1 MRRLFGFLLVGALL
15 MLPASSFAQ
24 NAPQKTLLSGDLVV
38 LAYAVNPDKTADY
51 DQVIAKV
58 KDALMKSEK
67 PEAKQQ
73 LAGWKVMRAAK
84 PQPDGSIL
92 YVHVINPVP
101 DADYSLTNIVY
112 DVVKD
117 PGEQRAFFDLYRG
130 ALKQALFGI
139 EGSVTADLSK

>member
-1 MRRLFGFLLVGALL
+1 MRPLFGFLLAGALIL
-15 MLPASSFAQ
+15 LVHGTAYAQ
-24 NAPQKTLLSGDLVV
+24 TKQTYTGDLVV
-38 LAYAVNPDKTADY
+38 LAYAVNPDKTGDY
-51 DQVIAKV
+51 DQVVAKV

-73 LAGWKVMRAAK
+73 LVGWRVMRAAK

-117 PGEQRAFFDLYRG
+117 PAEQKAFFELYRG
-130 ALKQALFGI
+130 ALKAALFGI

>member
-1 MRRLFGFLLVGALL
+1 MRRLFGFVLAGALIIL
-15 MLPASSFAQ
+15 GHGTAYAQ
-24 NAPQKTLLSGDLVV
+24 NKQMYTGDIVV
-38 LAYAVNPDKTADY
+38 LAYAVNADKTADY
-51 DQVIAKV
+51 DQVMAKV

-92 YVHVINPVP
+92 YVHIINPVK

-117 PGEQRAFFDLYRG
+117 PAEQKAFFELYRG
-130 ALKQALFGI
+130 ALKAALFGI
-139 EGSVTADLSK
+139 EGAVTADLSK